1 VLKLLLVDDHTVF
14 REGIGAL
21 LEMEGDIQ
29 VVGGASRGEEALRLA
44 ADLQPDV
51 VLLDIAMP
59 DMNGI
64 EICRRLKRS
73 LPNTA
78 VLVLSASDNEEE
90 VTAALTAGASGYV
103 VKTIDH
109 QRLVEGIRAIARGE
123 MLLSPTVAAKVVR
136 QLART
141 RQEKEREADVLQA
154 LTPREREVFRLVAQG
169 CTNAEIAERLVLSPG
184 RPTGPRP
191 ARVDPSTPGA
201 YSPGPQRYSPNILP
215 REDVF
220 LCPVGYNW

>member
-21 LEMEGDIQ
+21 LDLEDDME

-51 VLLDIAMP
+51 ILLDIAMP
-59 DMNGI
+59 DMDGI
-64 EICRRLKRS
+64 ETCRRLKSS

-78 VLVLSASDNEEE
+78 VLMLSAFDSEEA
-90 VTAALTAGASGYV
+90 VTAALTAGASGFV

-109 QRLVEGIRAIARGE
+109 QRMVEGIRAIARGE
-123 MLLSPTVAAKVVR
+123 MLLSPTAADRVVQR
-136 QLART
+136 LART
-141 RQEKEREADVLQA
+141 HREKEREADALQA

-169 CTNAEIAERLVLSPG
+169 CTNAEIAERLVLSETTVKTHVRNIRNKLNLAG
-184 RPTGPRP
+184 KGEM
-191 ARVDPSTPGA
+191 RVLAAQLGLVPP
-201 YSPGPQRYSPNILP
+201 
-215 REDVF
+215 E
-220 LCPVGYNW
+220 

>member
-1 VLKLLLVDDHTVF
+1 MLKLLLVDDHIVF

-21 LEMEGDIQ
+21 LDLEDDME
-29 VVGGASRGEEALRLA
+29 VVGGASQGEEALRLA
-44 ADLQPDV
+44 AELQPDV

-59 DMNGI
+59 DMDGV

-73 LPNTA
+73 LPNAA
-78 VLVLSASDNEEE
+78 VLMLSALDDEEE

-109 QRLVEGIRAIARGE
+109 QRLVEGIRAISRGE
-123 MLLSPTVAAKVVR
+123 MLLSPTVAARVVQ

-141 RQEKEREADVLQA
+141 RQERERESDALQA

-169 CTNAEIAERLVLSPG
+169 CTNAEIAERLVLSEKTVKTHVRNISNKLNLG
-184 RPTGPRP
+184 GK
-191 ARVDPSTPGA
+191 AEMRVLATQLG
-201 YSPGPQRYSPNILP
+201 LVP
-215 REDVF
+215 RE
-220 LCPVGYNW
+220 

>member
-1 VLKLLLVDDHTVF
+1 MLKLLLVDDHIVF

-21 LEMEGDIQ
+21 LDLEDDME
-29 VVGGASRGEEALRLA
+29 VVGGASQGEEALRLA
-44 ADLQPDV
+44 AELQPDV

-59 DMNGI
+59 DMDGV

-73 LPNTA
+73 LPNAA
-78 VLVLSASDNEEE
+78 VLMLSALDDEEE

-109 QRLVEGIRAIARGE
+109 QRLVEGIRAISRGE
-123 MLLSPTVAAKVVR
+123 MLLSPTVAARVVQ

-141 RQEKEREADVLQA
+141 RQEKERESDALQA

-169 CTNAEIAERLVLSPG
+169 CTNAEIAERLVLSEKTVKTHVRNISNKLNLG
-184 RPTGPRP
+184 GK
-191 ARVDPSTPGA
+191 AEMRVLATQLG
-201 YSPGPQRYSPNILP
+201 LVP
-215 REDVF
+215 RE
-220 LCPVGYNW
+220 

>member
-1 VLKLLLVDDHTVF
+1 MLKLLLVDDHVLF

-21 LEMEGDIQ
+21 LETEDDMQ

-44 ADLQPDV
+44 VDLQPDV

-59 DMNGI
+59 DMDGV
-64 EICRRLKRS
+64 EICQRLKGS

-78 VLVLSASDNEEE
+78 VLMLSAFENEEA

-123 MLLSPTVAAKVVR
+123 MLLSPTVAAKVVQ

-141 RQEKEREADVLQA
+141 RQEKEREADALQA

-169 CTNAEIAERLVLSPG
+169 CTNAEIAERLVLSEKTVKTHVRNISNKLNLRG
-184 RPTGPRP
+184 KGEM
-191 ARVDPSTPGA
+191 RVLAAQLGLVP
-201 YSPGPQRYSPNILP
+201 L
-215 REDVF
+215 E
-220 LCPVGYNW
+220 

>member
-1 VLKLLLVDDHTVF
+1 MLKLLLVDDHVLF

-21 LEMEGDIQ
+21 LETEDDMQ

-44 ADLQPDV
+44 VDLQPDV

-59 DMNGI
+59 DMDGV
-64 EICRRLKRS
+64 EICQRLKRS

-78 VLVLSASDNEEE
+78 VLMLSAFENEEA

-123 MLLSPTVAAKVVR
+123 MLLSPTVAAKVVQ

-141 RQEKEREADVLQA
+141 RQEKEREADALQA

-169 CTNAEIAERLVLSPG
+169 CTNAEIAERLVLSETTVKTHVRNISNKLNLSG
-184 RPTGPRP
+184 KSEM
-191 ARVDPSTPGA
+191 RVLAAQLGLVP
-201 YSPGPQRYSPNILP
+201 L
-215 REDVF
+215 E
-220 LCPVGYNW
+220 

>member
-1 VLKLLLVDDHTVF
+1 MLKLLLVDDHTVF

-21 LEMEGDIQ
+21 LDLEDDME

-51 VLLDIAMP
+51 ILLDIAMP
-59 DMNGI
+59 DMDGI
-64 EICRRLKRS
+64 ETCRRLKSS

-78 VLVLSASDNEEE
+78 VLMLSAFDSEEA

-109 QRLVEGIRAIARGE
+109 QRMVEGIRAIARGE
-123 MLLSPTVAAKVVR
+123 MLLSPAAADRVVQR
-136 QLART
+136 LART
-141 RQEKEREADVLQA
+141 RREKEREADALQA

-169 CTNAEIAERLVLSPG
+169 CTNAEIAERLVLSETTVKTHVRNIRNKLNLAG
-184 RPTGPRP
+184 KGEM
-191 ARVDPSTPGA
+191 RVLAAQLGLVPP
-201 YSPGPQRYSPNILP
+201 
-215 REDVF
+215 E
-220 LCPVGYNW
+220 

>member
-1 VLKLLLVDDHTVF
+1 MLKLLLVDDHTVF

-21 LEMEGDIQ
+21 LDLEDDMQ

-44 ADLQPDV
+44 AELQPDV

-59 DMNGI
+59 DMDGI

-78 VLVLSASDNEEE
+78 VLMLSASDNEEE

-109 QRLVEGIRAIARGE
+109 QRLVEGVRAIARGE
-123 MLLSPTVAAKVVR
+123 MLLSPTVAARVVH

-141 RQEKEREADVLQA
+141 RQEQEQVADALQA
-154 LTPREREVFRLVAQG
+154 LTPREREVFRLVARG
-169 CTNAEIAERLVLSPG
+169 CTNAEIADHLVLSEKTVKTHVRNISNKLNLAG
-184 RPTGPRP
+184 K
-191 ARVDPSTPGA
+191 AEMRVLAAQLGLA
-201 YSPGPQRYSPNILP
+201 PQQ
-215 REDVF
+215 E
-220 LCPVGYNW
+220 

>member
-1 VLKLLLVDDHTVF
+1 MLKLLLVDDHTVF

-21 LEMEGDIQ
+21 LEMEDDMQ

-44 ADLQPDV
+44 VDLQPDV

-59 DMNGI
+59 DMDGV
-64 EICRRLKRS
+64 EICQRLKHS

-78 VLVLSASDNEEE
+78 VLMLSAFENEEA

-123 MLLSPTVAAKVVR
+123 MLLSPTVAAKVVQ

-141 RQEKEREADVLQA
+141 RQEKEREADALQA
-154 LTPREREVFRLVAQG
+154 LTSREREVFHLVAQG
-169 CTNAEIAERLVLSPG
+169 CTNAEIAERLVLSEKTVKTHVRNIG
-184 RPTGPRP
+184 NKLNLGSK
-191 ARVDPSTPGA
+191 AEMRVLAAQLG
-201 YSPGPQRYSPNILP
+201 LVP
-215 REDVF
+215 RE
-220 LCPVGYNW
+220 

>member
-1 VLKLLLVDDHTVF
+1 MLKLLLVDDHIVF

-21 LEMEGDIQ
+21 LDLEDDME
-29 VVGGASRGEEALRLA
+29 VVGGASQGEEALRLA
-44 ADLQPDV
+44 AELQPDV

-59 DMNGI
+59 DMDGV

-73 LPNTA
+73 LPNAA
-78 VLVLSASDNEEE
+78 VLMLSALDDEEE

-103 VKTIDH
+103 VKTVNH

-123 MLLSPTVAAKVVR
+123 MLLSPTVAARVVQ

-141 RQEKEREADVLQA
+141 RQEKERESDALQA

-169 CTNAEIAERLVLSPG
+169 CTNAEIAERLVLSEKTVKTHVRNISNKLNLG
-184 RPTGPRP
+184 GK
-191 ARVDPSTPGA
+191 AEMRVLATQLG
-201 YSPGPQRYSPNILP
+201 LVP
-215 REDVF
+215 RE
-220 LCPVGYNW
+220 